1 MIRCACVCVG
11 RSLSL
16 LQSGSGEIGHQELN
30 FALAKLGQ
38 HPGPDEVNEIIA
50 EFDVSGSGTIDFQEF
65 LQIMD
70 TVGWD
75 GPSLTTEQMKDMQV
89 SFYGQA
95 SICRWLSDAAASGS
109 GDVTGD
115 DVGPITRLCR
125 KIALARSFEF
135 FIYMCIFCAAVV
147 SGMQSYTV
155 DSPYEHA
162 TWALV
167 VDGAIL
173 FVFSAEICKR
183 CDMPNL
189 SGAVRVSDNAA
200 LLRQ

>member
-1 MIRCACVCVG
+1 MGVG
-11 RSLSL
+11 CSLSWL
-16 LQSGSGEIGHQELN
+16 PSGSGEIGHRELN

-38 HPGPDEVNEIIA
+38 HPGPDEVNEIIS
-50 EFDVSGSGTIDFQEF
+50 EFDVNGSGAIDFEEF

-70 TVGWD
+70 TVGWN
-75 GPSLTTEQMKDMQV
+75 GPSLTKEQLKDMQV

-95 SICRWLSDAAASGS
+95 SICRWLNDAAASGS
-109 GDVTGD
+109 GDVTGA

-125 KIALARSFEF
+125 KIALARSFEV

-147 SGMQSYTV
+147 SGMQSYKI

-167 VDGAIL
+167 VDGAIML
-173 FVFSAEICKR
+173 IFSAEICKR
-183 CDMPNL
+183 CVICQTRLVP
-189 SGAVRVSDNAA
+189 SA
-200 LLRQ
+200 